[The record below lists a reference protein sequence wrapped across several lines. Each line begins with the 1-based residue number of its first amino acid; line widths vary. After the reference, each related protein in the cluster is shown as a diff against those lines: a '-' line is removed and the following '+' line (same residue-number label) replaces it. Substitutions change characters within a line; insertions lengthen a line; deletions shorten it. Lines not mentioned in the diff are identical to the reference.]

1 MGEIRRAQPVKLIV
15 GMLSAYPA
23 AFAEA
28 EARLADAFGP
38 ADTRSDL
45 FAHEFTEYY
54 RDEMGHPLAR
64 YFAAFRDLVAP
75 GRLAEIKT
83 QTNAMEAAV
92 AAEGEWDVVRPVN
105 LDPGY
110 VDAAKLVLASTKD
123 YAHRVALGGGI
134 YAEVTLQYR
143 DGDWT
148 AFEWTYPDYR
158 TPAYQEFFTRARQGL
173 LAARREAGR
182 G

>member
-1 MGEIRRAQPVKLIV
+1 MGEIRRAQPVKLVV

-28 EARLADAFGP
+28 EARLVDAFGP
-38 ADTRSDL
+38 VDARSDL
-45 FAHEFTEYY
+45 IAHAFTEYY

-64 YFAAFRDLVAP
+64 YFVAFRDLVSP
-75 GRLAEIKT
+75 DRLAESKVR
-83 QTNAMEAAV
+83 TNAVEEAV
-92 AAEGEWDVVRPVN
+92 AAEGDWDVVRPVN

-123 YAHRVALGGGI
+123 YAHRIALGRGI

-143 DGDWT
+143 SGGWA

-158 TPAYQEFFTRARQGL
+158 TPAYQEFFTAVRRGL
-173 LAARREAGR
+173 LAARREADR